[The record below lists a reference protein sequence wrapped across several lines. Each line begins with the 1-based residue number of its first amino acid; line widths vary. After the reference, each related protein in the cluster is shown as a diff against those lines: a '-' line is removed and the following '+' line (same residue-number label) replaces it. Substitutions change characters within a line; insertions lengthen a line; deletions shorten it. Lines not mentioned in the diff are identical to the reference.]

1 MSASS
6 RPEGSEEF
14 IIVGRVRKAHGIRG
28 ELVVE
33 PITDAPEMIFAPGRR
48 VLAGTARGDLAP
60 GNKELHIDRASRF
73 KEGLIVAFREIG
85 DRTAAEQWRNR
96 FFLVPRAEVPA
107 PDEGQVYVH
116 ELLGMDVRLDS
127 GEHIGEIAEV
137 YELPQG
143 LAIDVRRTGRSDTVL
158 LLYDQ
163 SVRSVDRDARVVVV
177 TIPDGLL
184 D

>member
-1 MSASS
+1 M
-6 RPEGSEEF
+6 
-14 IIVGRVRKAHGIRG
+14 
-28 ELVVE
+28 VE

-107 PDEGQVYVH
+107 PDKGQVYVH
-116 ELLGMDVRLDS
+116 ELLGMDVRLES
-127 GEHIGEIAEV
+127 GEHVGEVADV

-143 LAIDVRRTGRSDTVL
+143 LAIDVRRTSQSDTVL
-158 LLYDQ
+158 LLYEQ
-163 SVRSVDRDARVVVV
+163 SVRSIDRAERVVVV

>member
-1 MSASS
+1 MIAPS
-6 RPEGSEEF
+6 RLEGSEEF

-60 GNKELHIDRASRF
+60 GHKELHIESASRF

-85 DRTAAEQWRNR
+85 DRTAAELWRNR

-116 ELLGMDVRLDS
+116 ELLGMDVRLES
-127 GEHIGEIAEV
+127 GEQVGEVADV

-143 LAIDVRRTGRSDTVL
+143 LAIDVRRTSRSDTVL
-158 LLYDQ
+158 LLYEQ
-163 SVRSVDRDARVVVV
+163 SVRSVDRAERVVVV